1 MREETYERNGVR
13 YIRITK
19 NKARKYF
26 DMGKVIGLLPVNA
39 NPDSLFWQP
48 THITKRTDYEK
59 FDTYVNA
66 YKHYNCTSYE
76 TGFYVKFFVEG

>member
-19 NKARKYF
+19 NSARKYF
-26 DMGKVIGLLPVNA
+26 DMGKVSGLFPVNA
-39 NPDSLFWQP
+39 NPDSRFWQP
-48 THITKRTDYEK
+48 TYITKRTDDEK

-66 YKHYNCTSYE
+66 FKHCNCTSYQ
-76 TGFYVKFFVEG
+76 TGFYVMFFIEG